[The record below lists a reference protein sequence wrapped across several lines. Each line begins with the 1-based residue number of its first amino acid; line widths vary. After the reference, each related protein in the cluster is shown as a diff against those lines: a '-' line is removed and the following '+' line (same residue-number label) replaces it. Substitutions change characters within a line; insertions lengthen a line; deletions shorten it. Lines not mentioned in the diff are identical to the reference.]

1 MQIRGLARGQTPGQE
16 PQWTRSWM
24 PLAPT
29 TPIFPQNLMR
39 ANFMNGVKGSMR
51 VLTLGGLGS
60 LGESDGTME
69 MFHDGTATAE
79 EAAYL
84 RGQMMV
90 MATFASVGLALG
102 AYHGYK
108 RNKSAGWAL
117 AWGLA
122 GAVMPVPTVSFAF
135 GQGFARKPCRV

>member
-1 MQIRGLARGQTPGQE
+1 MQIRGLGRGETPGQE
-16 PQWTRSWM
+16 PQWTRNWM

-29 TPIFPQNLMR
+29 TPIFPQNRVR
-39 ANFMNGVKGSMR
+39 ANFMNGVKGGMR

-60 LGESDGTME
+60 LGDAEPSDIVISQETMR
-69 MFHDGTATAE
+69 M
-79 EAAYL
+79 
-84 RGQMMV
+84 QMVM

-135 GQGFARKPCRV
+135 GQGFALKPCRVR